1 MQQFNAPQLQMMICG
16 YATEQQVQNWQVA
29 PGYLLVFFDPD
40 GKRIRTKSLQYG
52 TYVAEIKE
60 YRLSEPVAPVV
71 EEKAFASP
79 IQESQDINALRSEMD
94 DLKAM
99 IRDLSEKINK
109 PYYNKK
115 KEGGNDVR

>member
-1 MQQFNAPQLQMMICG
+1 MMICG

-40 GKRIRTKSLQYG
+40 GKTIRTKSLQYG

-60 YRLSEPVAPVV
+60 YRLSEPTERVAPVV